1 MKRSHGLWALLGLSL
16 ALSALGCGRR
26 GPRVQPIVPI
36 GETAQRSFLPSDP
49 RLEARQAIA
58 DRLARRERLFRELYD
73 PGSMWQ
79 KLRVDQ
85 ADIDAGRIPLPML
98 IDIGR
103 ELFMA
108 DFAPAQGLGNG
119 LAALKSPLA
128 GKRAA
133 PNLRHVHYRDFGGP
147 DGTRCV
153 GCHHVGGQGGGGGRS
168 DNVFLDG
175 DGERPMSG
183 LERNPRSLLG
193 AAILERLADE
203 MSAELHQNLD
213 KLMRTL
219 KRGENASLLAK
230 GISFGL
236 VRMTRDGRLDL
247 SGIRG
252 VSLDLVVRP
261 FGWKGTSAS
270 LRQMVIASLQQNLGL
285 QADELVERA
294 GKSGMLGGG
303 TRLDPDSDGVSHE
316 VTRGMVTALTAYLA
330 AVAPPVEEI
339 GMDQVFALRVGQGRR
354 IFDQI
359 GCAECHT
366 PELTIDNPIISLGPA
381 PDSQP
386 RVDLTPLIP
395 IGGHRGDRA
404 LRVQL
409 YSDLRRHNMG
419 ETLSESRGYL
429 GIPRHQWLTPPL
441 WGIAVTAPYLH
452 DGRAGSIHEAV
463 AAHGGEGQ
471 QARDAYM
478 KLALEDAGAL
488 RTFLISLSRPAHL
501 EFRP

>member
-1 MKRSHGLWALLGLSL
+1 MKRWQVWAVLGLAV
-16 ALSALGCGRR
+16 ALGGCGRR
-26 GPRVQPIVPI
+26 GPRVQPVVPV

-85 ADIDAGRIPLPML
+85 ADIDAGRIALPML
-98 IDIGR
+98 TDIGR
-103 ELFMA
+103 ELFML
-108 DFAPAQGLGNG
+108 DYTLAQGLGNG
-119 LAALKSPLA
+119 LAQHRSPLA
-128 GKRAA
+128 GSRPA
-133 PNLRHVHYRDFGGP
+133 PNLRHVHHRDFGGP

-153 GCHHVGGQGGGGGRS
+153 GCHHAGGQAGSGGRS

-175 DGERPMSG
+175 DGERPTSG
-183 LERNPRSLLG
+183 LERNPRPLLG
-193 AAILERLADE
+193 AAIVERLGDE
-203 MSAELHQNLD
+203 MTAELHASFN
-213 KLMRTL
+213 KLSHSLT
-219 KRGENASLLAK
+219 RGGSAQLTAK
-230 GISFGL
+230 GISFGMM
-236 VRMTRDGRLDL
+236 RMSKDGRLDMT
-247 SGIRG
+247 GIRG

-261 FGWKGTSAS
+261 FGWKGTSSS
-270 LRQMVIASLQQNLGL
+270 LRQTVISSLQQNLGL

-294 GKSGMLGGG
+294 GKSGFLGSGP
-303 TRLDPDSDGVSHE
+303 RLDPDADGVTHE
-316 VTRGMVTALTAYLA
+316 FTRGMVTALVTYLA
-330 AVAPPVEEI
+330 SVAPPVEEI
-339 GMDQVFALRVGQGRR
+339 AMEQIFALRVGLGRR
-354 IFDQI
+354 LFGQV

-366 PELTIDNPIISLGPA
+366 PELPIDNTVISLGPT

-386 RVDLTPLIP
+386 RVDLAPLIP
-395 IGGHRGDRA
+395 GGHHRGEKT

-419 ETLSESRGYL
+419 EALSESRGYL

-452 DGRAGSIHEAV
+452 DGRAGTIHEAIL
-463 AAHGGEGQ
+463 AHGGEAQ
-471 QARDAYM
+471 QARDAYT
-478 KLALEDAGAL
+478 KLSLEDAGCL